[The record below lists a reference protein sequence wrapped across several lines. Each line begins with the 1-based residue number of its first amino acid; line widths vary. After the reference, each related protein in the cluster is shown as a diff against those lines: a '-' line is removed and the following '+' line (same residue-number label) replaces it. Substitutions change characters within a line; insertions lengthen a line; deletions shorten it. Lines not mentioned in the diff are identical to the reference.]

1 MKDINIFCFG
11 FGQVA
16 KNFIKKL
23 SVEQYNINLSATS
36 RSESSKKTF
45 NGINYNSYLFN
56 SDNFDQNL
64 VVKLKEAD
72 HILVSIP
79 PENQE
84 DLVIKNFSKFIENS
98 KVKWITYLSA
108 TSIYG
113 DHKGEWVNE
122 NSKTNPISNNGI
134 ARLKAENAW
143 FSLEKNKKIPIQ
155 IFRLSGI
162 YSNEKNILIRLK
174 SGDVKL
180 INKKNHFFSRI
191 HVDDISNILFK
202 SLSKFKS
209 GEIYNL
215 SDDKP
220 STSEEVTLFGA
231 KILNIENI
239 EKIEVDQIKSEMLK
253 NFYNE
258 SKKVSNKKMK
268 SYFDYNLKFPS
279 YIEGLNHISCNFI

>member
-23 SVEQYNINLSATS
+23 SIEQYNINLSATS

-56 SDNFDQNL
+56 SEKFDQNL

-84 DLVIKNFSKFIENS
+84 DLVIKNFSKFIESS

-174 SGDVKL
+174 SGGVKL

>member
-23 SVEQYNINLSATS
+23 SIEKYNINLSITS
-36 RSESSKKTF
+36 RSESSKETF
-45 NGINYNSYLFN
+45 EGINFNSYLFN
-56 SDNFDQNL
+56 SEKFDKNI

-84 DLVIKNFSKFIENS
+84 DLVVKNFSKFIESS

-108 TSIYG
+108 TSVYG
-113 DHKGEWVNE
+113 DHNGKWVDE
-122 NSKTNPISNNGI
+122 NSKTNPTSNNGV
-134 ARLKAENAW
+134 ARLKAENSW
-143 FSLEKNKKIPIQ
+143 TSLEKNNKLPVQ

-162 YSNEKNILIRLK
+162 YSNEKNILVRLK
-174 SGDVKL
+174 LGNVRL
-180 INKKNHFFSRI
+180 INKRDHYFSRI
-191 HVDDISNILFK
+191 HVDDIANILFN

-220 STSEEVTLFGA
+220 SSSEEVTLFGA
-231 KILNIENI
+231 KILDIKNI
-239 EKIEVDQIKSEMLK
+239 EKIEVDEIKSEMLK

-258 SKKVSNKKMK
+258 SKKVSNKKVK
-268 SYFDYNLKFPS
+268 NYFNYNLKFPS
-279 YIEGLNHISCNFI
+279 YIEGLNHIRNNFI

>member
-23 SVEQYNINLSATS
+23 NTEQYNINLSATS
-36 RSESSKKTF
+36 RSESSKKIF

-56 SDNFDQNL
+56 SEKFDQNL

-84 DLVIKNFSKFIENS
+84 DLVIKNFSKFIESS

-143 FSLEKNKKIPIQ
+143 VSLEKNKKIPLQ

-174 SGDVKL
+174 SGGVKL

-220 STSEEVTLFGA
+220 STSEDVTLFGA

-253 NFYNE
+253 NFYKE

-279 YIEGLNHISCNFI
+279 YIEGLNHIRCNFI

>member
-1 MKDINIFCFG
+1 MKEINIFCFG

-23 SVEQYNINLSATS
+23 SIEKYNINLSTTS

-45 NGINYNSYLFN
+45 NGINYDSFLFN
-56 SDNFDQNL
+56 NEKFDQNL
-64 VVKLKEAD
+64 EVKLKEAD

-84 DLVIKNFSKFIENS
+84 DPVIKNFSKLLENS

-108 TSIYG
+108 TSVYG

-122 NSKTNPISNNGI
+122 NSKTNPISNKSV
-134 ARLKAENAW
+134 ARLKAENSW
-143 FSLEKNKKIPIQ
+143 IYLEKNNKLPVQ

-180 INKKNHFFSRI
+180 INKKNHYFSRI
-191 HVDDISNILFK
+191 HVADIANILFK
-202 SLSKFKS
+202 SLSKFQS

-220 STSEEVTLFGA
+220 SSSKEITLYGA
-231 KILNIENI
+231 KLLNIENI
-239 EKIEVDQIKSEMLK
+239 ENIEVDAIKSEMLK
-253 NFYNE
+253 NFYND
-258 SKKVSNKKMK
+258 SKKVSNKKVK
-268 SYFDYNLKFPS
+268 NYFNYDLIFPS
-279 YIEGLNHISCNFI
+279 YIEGLNYIRDNFM

>member
-1 MKDINIFCFG
+1 MRDISIFCFG

-23 SVEQYNINLSATS
+23 SIEKYNINLSTTS
-36 RSESSKKTF
+36 RNESSKKTF
-45 NGINYNSYLFN
+45 KGINYNSYLFN
-56 SDNFDQNL
+56 SEQFDKNL
-64 VVKLKEAD
+64 VIKLKEAD

-84 DLVIKNFSKFIENS
+84 DLVVKNFSKFIENS

-108 TSIYG
+108 TSVYG

-122 NSKTNPISNNGI
+122 NSKTNPISNKGI

-143 FSLEKNKKIPIQ
+143 ASLEKNNKLPVQ

-162 YSNEKNILIRLK
+162 YSNEKNILVRLK
-174 SGDVKL
+174 SGNVKL
-180 INKKNHFFSRI
+180 INKKNHYFSRI
-191 HVDDISNILFK
+191 HVDDIANILFK

-220 STSEEVTLFGA
+220 SSSKEITLFGA
-231 KILNIENI
+231 KMLNIKNI
-239 EKIEVDQIKSEMLK
+239 EKIEADEIKSVMLK

-258 SKKVSNKKMK
+258 SKKVSNKKVK
-268 SYFDYNLKFPS
+268 NYFNYNLKFSS
-279 YIEGLNHISCNFI
+279 YIEGLNYIRNNFI

>member
-1 MKDINIFCFG
+1 MKEINIFCFG

-23 SVEQYNINLSATS
+23 SIEKYNINLSTTS
-36 RSESSKKTF
+36 RSESSKENFK
-45 NGINYNSYLFN
+45 GINYDSYLFN
-56 SDNFDQNL
+56 SEKFDQNL

-84 DLVIKNFSKFIENS
+84 DLVVKNFSKFLESS

-108 TSIYG
+108 TSVYG

-122 NSKTNPISNNGI
+122 NSKTNPISNKGL
-134 ARLKAENAW
+134 ARLKAENSW
-143 FSLEKNKKIPIQ
+143 TSLEKNKKLPVQ

-162 YSNEKNILIRLK
+162 YSNEKNILVRLK
-174 SGDVKL
+174 SSDVKL
-180 INKKNHFFSRI
+180 INKKDQYFSRI
-191 HVDDISNILFK
+191 HIDDIANILFK

-220 STSEEVTLFGA
+220 SSSKEIILYGA

-239 EKIEVDQIKSEMLK
+239 EFHAIKSEMLK
-253 NFYNE
+253 DFYNE
-258 SKKVSNKKMK
+258 SKKVSNKKVK
-268 SYFDYNLKFPS
+268 NYFNYNLIFPS
-279 YIEGLNHISCNFI
+279 YIEGLNYIRDNFM

>member
-1 MKDINIFCFG
+1 MKNINIFCFG

-23 SVEQYNINLSATS
+23 SIEQYIINLSATS
-36 RSESSKKTF
+36 RSESSKKIF

-56 SDNFDQNL
+56 NKKFDRNL
-64 VVKLKEAD
+64 LVKLKEAD

-84 DLVIKNFSKFIENS
+84 DQVVKKFSKFIENS

-108 TSIYG
+108 TSVYG
-113 DHKGEWVNE
+113 EHRGEWVNE
-122 NSKTNPISNNGI
+122 NSKTNPISNKGV
-134 ARLKAENAW
+134 ARLKAENSW
-143 FSLEKNKKIPIQ
+143 VSLEKNNKLPVQ

-162 YSNEKNILIRLK
+162 YSNEKNILVRLK

-180 INKKNHFFSRI
+180 IDKKEHYLSRI
-191 HVDDISNILFK
+191 HVDDIANILFK
-202 SLSKFKS
+202 SLLKFKS

-220 STSEEVTLFGA
+220 SSSKEITLYGA
-231 KILNIENI
+231 KLLDIENNEI
-239 EKIEVDQIKSEMLK
+239 QTIKSELLK
-253 NFYNE
+253 NFYNG
-258 SKKVSNKKMK
+258 SKKVSNKKVK
-268 SYFDYNLKFPS
+268 NYFNYNLIFPS
-279 YIEGLNHISCNFI
+279 YIEGLNYIRDNFM

>member
-23 SVEQYNINLSATS
+23 SIEKYNINLSTTS
-36 RSESSKKTF
+36 RSESSKETF
-45 NGINYNSYLFN
+45 KGINYNSYLFN
-56 SDNFDQNL
+56 SEKFDQNL

-84 DLVIKNFSKFIENS
+84 DLVVKNFSKFIENS

-108 TSIYG
+108 TNVYG
-113 DHKGEWVNE
+113 DHKSEWVNE
-122 NSKTNPISNNGI
+122 NSKTNPISNKGV
-134 ARLKAENAW
+134 ARLKAENSW
-143 FSLEKNKKIPIQ
+143 ISLEKNSKLPIQ

-162 YSNEKNILIRLK
+162 YSNEKNILVRLK
-174 SGDVKL
+174 LGDVKL
-180 INKKNHFFSRI
+180 INKRDHYFSRI
-191 HVDDISNILFK
+191 HVDDIASILFK
-202 SLSKFKS
+202 SLLKFKS

-215 SDDKP
+215 ADDKP
-220 STSEEVTLFGA
+220 SSSEEVTLFGA
-231 KILNIENI
+231 KILNIKNI
-239 EKIEVDQIKSEMLK
+239 EKIEVDEIKSEMLK

-258 SKKVSNKKMK
+258 SKKVSNKKVK
-268 SYFDYNLKFPS
+268 NYFNYNLKFPS
-279 YIEGLNHISCNFI
+279 YIEGLNYIRNNFI

>member
-16 KNFIKKL
+16 KNFINKL
-23 SVEQYNINLSATS
+23 SAEKYNINLSITS

-45 NGINYNSYLFN
+45 KGINYDSYLFN
-56 SDNFDQNL
+56 SKTFDQNL
-64 VVKLKEAD
+64 LVKLKEAD
-72 HILVSIP
+72 HILISIP

-84 DLVIKNFSKFIENS
+84 DLVMKNFSKFIESS

-108 TSIYG
+108 TSVYG

-122 NSKTNPISNNGI
+122 NSKTNPISNNGV
-134 ARLKAENAW
+134 ARLKAENSW
-143 FSLEKNKKIPIQ
+143 VSLEKNNKLPVQ

-162 YSNEKNILIRLK
+162 YSNEKNILVRLK
-174 SGDVKL
+174 SDGVKL
-180 INKKNHFFSRI
+180 INKKDHYFSRI
-191 HVDDISNILFK
+191 HVDDIVNILFK
-202 SLSKFKS
+202 SLLKFKS

-220 STSEEVTLFGA
+220 SSSEEVTLFGA
-231 KILNIENI
+231 KILDIKNI
-239 EKIEVDQIKSEMLK
+239 EKIEVDEIKNEMLK

-258 SKKVSNKKMK
+258 SKKVSNKKVK
-268 SYFDYNLKFPS
+268 NYFKYNLKFPS
-279 YIEGLNHISCNFI
+279 YIEGLNHIRNNFI

>member
-1 MKDINIFCFG
+1 MKEINIFCFG

-23 SVEQYNINLSATS
+23 SIEKYNINLSTTS

-45 NGINYNSYLFN
+45 KGINYNSYLFN
-56 SDNFDQNL
+56 SEKFDQNL

-79 PENQE
+79 PENKE
-84 DLVIKNFSKFIENS
+84 DLVVKNFSKFLERS

-108 TSIYG
+108 TSVYG

-122 NSKTNPISNNGI
+122 NSKTNPISIKGV
-134 ARLKAENAW
+134 ARLKAENSWA
-143 FSLEKNKKIPIQ
+143 SLEKNNKLPVQ

-162 YSNEKNILIRLK
+162 YSNEKNILVRLK

-180 INKKNHFFSRI
+180 INKKNHYFSRI
-191 HVDDISNILFK
+191 HVDDIANILFK

-220 STSEEVTLFGA
+220 SSSKEITLYGA
-231 KILNIENI
+231 KMLNIENL
-239 EKIEVDQIKSEMLK
+239 ENIEVHAIKSEMLK

-258 SKKVSNKKMK
+258 SKKVSNKKVK
-268 SYFDYNLKFPS
+268 NYF
-279 YIEGLNHISCNFI
+279 

>member
-23 SVEQYNINLSATS
+23 IVEKHNINLSTTS
-36 RSESSKKTF
+36 RSESSKETF
-45 NGINYNSYLFN
+45 EGINYNSYLFN
-56 SDNFDQNL
+56 SEKFDQNL
-64 VVKLKEAD
+64 VVKLKEAN

-84 DLVIKNFSKFIENS
+84 DLVVKNFSKLIESS

-108 TSIYG
+108 TSVYG

-122 NSKTNPISNNGI
+122 NSKTNPISNNGV
-134 ARLKAENAW
+134 ARLKAESSW
-143 FSLEKNKKIPIQ
+143 VSLEKNNKLPVQ

-162 YSNEKNILIRLK
+162 YSNEKNILVRLK

-180 INKKNHFFSRI
+180 INKKNHYFSRI
-191 HVDDISNILFK
+191 HVDDIANILFK
-202 SLSKFKS
+202 SLSKFKP

-215 SDDKP
+215 ADDKP
-220 STSEEVTLFGA
+220 SSSKEIALYGA
-231 KILNIENI
+231 KILNIE
-239 EKIEVDQIKSEMLK
+239 VDKIKSEMLK
-253 NFYNE
+253 NFNNE
-258 SKKVSNKKMK
+258 SKKVSNKKVK
-268 SYFDYNLKFPS
+268 NYFNYNLMFPS
-279 YIEGLNHISCNFI
+279 YIEGLNYIRDNFM

>member
-1 MKDINIFCFG
+1 MKEINVFCFG

-16 KNFIKKL
+16 KNFVKKL
-23 SVEQYNINLSATS
+23 SIEKYHINLSTTS

-45 NGINYNSYLFN
+45 KGINYNSYLFN
-56 SDNFDQNL
+56 SEKFDQNL

-79 PENQE
+79 PENKE
-84 DLVIKNFSKFIENS
+84 DIVVKNFSKFLES
-98 KVKWITYLSA
+98 TKVKWITYLSA
-108 TSIYG
+108 TSVYG

-122 NSKTNPISNNGI
+122 NSQTNPISIKGV
-134 ARLKAENAW
+134 ARLKAENSW
-143 FSLEKNKKIPIQ
+143 VFLERNKKLPVQ

-162 YSNEKNILIRLK
+162 YSNEKNILVRLK

-180 INKKNHFFSRI
+180 INKKNHYFSRI
-191 HVDDISNILFK
+191 HVDDIANILFK

-220 STSEEVTLFGA
+220 SSSKEITLYGA
-231 KILNIENI
+231 KMLNIENI
-239 EKIEVDQIKSEMLK
+239 EIDVIKSETLK
-253 NFYNE
+253 SFYNE
-258 SKKVSNKKMK
+258 SKKVSNKKVK
-268 SYFDYNLKFPS
+268 NYFSYNLIFPS
-279 YIEGLNHISCNFI
+279 YIEGLNYIRDNFM

>member
-23 SVEQYNINLSATS
+23 SIEQYNINLSATS
-36 RSESSKKTF
+36 RNKSSKKIF

-56 SDNFDQNL
+56 SENFDQNL

-84 DLVIKNFSKFIENS
+84 DLVIKNFSKFIESS

-143 FSLEKNKKIPIQ
+143 FSLEKSKKIPIQ

-174 SGDVKL
+174 SGGVKL

-209 GEIYNL
+209 GEIFNL

-220 STSEEVTLFGA
+220 STSEDVTLFGA
-231 KILNIENI
+231 KMLNIENI

-253 NFYNE
+253 NFYND
-258 SKKVSNKKMK
+258 SKKVSNEKMK
-268 SYFDYNLKFPS
+268 SYFNYNLKFPS
-279 YIEGLNHISCNFI
+279 YIEGLNYIRSNFI